1 MQREN
6 IKRKPAVRKV
16 WLDAVKGLGIILV
29 VWSHLPRIP
38 KIGPCLFACF
48 MPLFFIASGY
58 TGNRTF
64 KTKDYIQKKG
74 KRLLIPYAVYGIL
87 LLLLKMRKTIFQ
99 GNVQEFALDF
109 IGFFYSRYYLY
120 VEKGEENIYFLTS
133 GNSTHWFLTAF
144 FVGSVLA
151 IPLLKCAYAKWLA
164 IAYLLFTVLLS
175 YLPIL
180 LPWSLDMGFFVA
192 VFIWIGM
199 LLRERQFEEFSNKIY
214 VLICLLGSL
223 LYVCLFSVNQGI
235 NMSVRKYGQPG
246 AAGVVLFLLIGIAGT
261 VVAMSFFKLIE
272 HTRITRLFAS
282 VGRISLTIMCLHK
295 FFFSVFEKTLG
306 RFIQEGYLNDSLKAI
321 TAILLGFVFVKVYQ
335 VLTEKYNFTLF
346 KYL

>member
-1 MQREN
+1 MPREN
-6 IKRKPAVRKV
+6 IERKPAVRKV

-48 MPLFFIASGY
+48 MPLFFITSGY
-58 TGNRTF
+58 TSSRTF
-64 KTKDYIQKKG
+64 ETKDYIQKKC
-74 KRLLIPYAVYGIL
+74 KRLLIPYAVYGTF

-99 GNVQEFALDF
+99 GNFQEFAVDF

-164 IAYLLFTVLLS
+164 VSYLVFTVLLS

-180 LPWSLDMGFFVA
+180 LPWSLDMGFLIA

-199 LLRERQFEEFSNKIY
+199 LLKERKLEEFPKKTY
-214 VLICLLGSL
+214 VLTCLLGSI

-235 NMSVRKYGQPG
+235 NMSIRKYGQPG
-246 AAGVVLFLLIGIAGT
+246 AIGVVLFILIGIVGT
-261 VVAMSFFKLIE
+261 VVIMSFFKLIE
-272 HTRITRLFAS
+272 HTKIIKLFAS
-282 VGRISLTIMCLHK
+282 VGCVSLTVMCLHK
-295 FFFSVFEKTLG
+295 FFFSVFEKTFGKL
-306 RFIQEGYLNDSLKAI
+306 IWEGYLNDSLKAV
-321 TAILLGFVFVKVYQ
+321 TSILLGFLFIKIYQ
-335 VLTEKYNFTLF
+335 VLIEKYNFTLF